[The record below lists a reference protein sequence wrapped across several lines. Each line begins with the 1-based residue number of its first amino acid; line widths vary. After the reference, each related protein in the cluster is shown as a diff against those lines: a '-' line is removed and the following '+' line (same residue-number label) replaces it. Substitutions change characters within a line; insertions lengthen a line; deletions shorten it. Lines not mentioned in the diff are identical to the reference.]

1 MSIRLCFVTVGYA
14 LTLDNPL
21 ASYLFERVNLPGRQV
36 SGVVASLEANQ
47 GVWAYRAWVGKFLLL
62 WGDLLLLGKFR

>member
-21 ASYLFERVNLPGRQV
+21 ASYLLERVNLPGRQV
-36 SGVVASLEANQ
+36 SGVASLEANQ
-47 GVWAYRAWVGKFLLL
+47 RVRAWVGKFLLL